1 MTWIGESSLDKY
13 VYNRRIIMAM
23 NKNVNKVYKS
33 MQGKTIDLELLR
45 QKNEMTPAVG
55 NARVNA
61 RGDELGPGGKII
73 RKKEDI
79 LRDYYA
85 DNPATV
91 PDESVGKIVADE
103 PVAVAQESKPKTTR
117 AQKKAAK
124 VEEVVNEP
132 TKAELAE
139 FDDEWVE
146 DDDGNFVQKGD

>member
-1 MTWIGESSLDKY
+1 
-13 VYNRRIIMAM
+13 MAM
-23 NKNVNKVYKS
+23 NKNVNKVYKT
-33 MQGKTIDLELLR
+33 MKGKTVDLELLR

-73 RKKEDI
+73 RKKEDV

-103 PVAVAQESKPKTTR
+103 PAAVEESTSKPKTTR
-117 AQKKAAK
+117 AQKKAASK
-124 VEEVVNEP
+124 EVVNEP
-132 TKAELAE
+132 TEAELAE
-139 FDDEWVE
+139 FDDEWVQDE
-146 DDDGNFVQKGD
+146 DGNFVKKGD